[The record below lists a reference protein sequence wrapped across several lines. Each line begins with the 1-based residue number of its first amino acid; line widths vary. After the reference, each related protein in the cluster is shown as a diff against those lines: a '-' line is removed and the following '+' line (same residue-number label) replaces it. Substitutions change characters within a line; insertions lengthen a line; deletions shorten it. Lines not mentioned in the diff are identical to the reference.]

1 MLLSFAA
8 LRIVGMRKIV
18 LSLLVITAA
27 GTAQAADLDYDY
39 LRGADYDPPP
49 LAVIDWSG
57 VYVGGHGGY
66 TAGSF
71 AQRNA
76 ANSALANYFFNTVLE
91 AEYAVSRNVSF
102 PGARG
107 RGASYGAFAGWNMQF
122 GEAVLGLE
130 ADYTHTNQSAS
141 STYSINRVMTLSTGT
156 YDTVNLAGTSATEV
170 QDYGTIRARAGYAIG
185 NFMPYVTGGFAV
197 GQVKF
202 NDTVNVQNY
211 GYNSAVYASNQALPA
226 AQQLAVYNHGYQ
238 TFNPNYPQPYSPP
251 AGGGVQTVPAAATKV
266 VANDRVK
273 TIGGIA
279 LGFGLEYALTPSIL
293 LRGEYQYINFQ
304 SFNGHSAELN
314 TIRGGAAV
322 KF

>member
-1 MLLSFAA
+1 
-8 LRIVGMRKIV
+8 MRKVV
-18 LSLLVITAA
+18 LSLLLLSAA
-27 GTAQAADLDYDY
+27 GTARAADLDYDY

-49 LAVIDWSG
+49 VAVVDWSG

-76 ANSALANYFFNTVLE
+76 VQSALANYFYATAVE
-91 AEYAVSRNVSF
+91 AEYGVSRNVSF
-102 PGARG
+102 PGSRG
-107 RGASYGAFAGWNMQF
+107 RGASFGAYAGWNMQF
-122 GEAVLGLE
+122 EDAVLGLE
-130 ADYTHTNQSAS
+130 ADYTHTEQKTTS
-141 STYSINRVMTLSTGT
+141 SYGISRVMTLSTGT
-156 YDTVNLAGTSATEV
+156 YDTVNMFGQSKTEI

-185 NFMPYVTGGFAV
+185 NFLPYVTGGFAV

-202 NDTVNVQNY
+202 TDSVDVQNY
-211 GYNSAVYASNQALPA
+211 GYNAGAYVANQALPPS
-226 AQQLAVYNHGYQ
+226 QRVAVYNHGYAA
-238 TFNPNYPQPYSPP
+238 FNPDAPAVGSTPP
-251 AGGGVQTVPAAATKV
+251 STARDQTTVTTPNAATRI

-279 LGFGLEYALTPSIL
+279 LGFGLEYALTPNIL
-293 LRGEYQYINFQ
+293 LRGEYQYVNFQ
-304 SFNGHSAELN
+304 RFNGHNAELN